1 MIFEILLK
9 LEARKKELFL
19 RILKALSPSDF
30 LRGEAV
36 PDLVGMLVCKSWH
49 QLGKSND
56 FWWHFAVQE
65 WYEPK
70 QIPTKP
76 KFRRNKEHGKWFQ
89 LYVEHMN
96 RKPVVEIRETST
108 VVWTTPSAADKKKA
122 AREFYKSV
130 AANPQGKKP
139 SRGDKYADYR
149 AAMETSEFDS
159 D

>member
-9 LEARKKELFL
+9 LEPRKKELFL
-19 RILKALSPSDF
+19 RILKSLSPSDF
-30 LRGEAV
+30 FRGEARFS
-36 PDLVGMLVCKSWH
+36 LSAMRVCKSWY
-49 QLGKSND
+49 QLGQSND
-56 FWWHFAVQE
+56 FWWHFVVQE

-89 LYVEHMN
+89 LYVEHMK
-96 RKPVVEIRETST
+96 RKPVVEVRQVSA
-108 VVWTTPSAADKKKA
+108 VVWSSPSPAERKQA
-122 AREFYKSV
+122 ARAFYKSV

-149 AAMETSEFDS
+149 AEMETSEFDS

>member
-1 MIFEILLK
+1 MIFDLLLK

-19 RILKALSPSDF
+19 RILKRLSPSDF
-30 LRGEAV
+30 FLGKGYFTLA
-36 PDLVGMLVCKSWH
+36 MLVCKSWYH
-49 QLGKSND
+49 LGRSND
-56 FWWHFAVQE
+56 FWWHFVVQE
-65 WYEPK
+65 WYESS

-96 RKPVVEIRETST
+96 RKPVVEVRERST
-108 VVWTTPSAADKKKA
+108 VVWPTPTPVELKQQ
-122 AREFYKSV
+122 ARNFYRSV

-149 AAMETSEFDS
+149 TEMETSEFDS